1 MIDLRCGNNIELIKD
16 IEDKSLDCI
25 ITSPPYFNTGK
36 KYQRGKGYHYTS
48 DFPKKH
54 LAKIEAHF
62 NRLDGKFARIA
73 KLPDNR
79 WGVYVREKW

>member
-1 MIDLRCGNNIELIKD
+1 MSNYEWKEFDHMV
-16 IEDKSLDCI
+16 
-25 ITSPPYFNTGK
+25 
-36 KYQRGKGYHYTS
+36 YHYTS